1 MNGLDWTGLEWSSL
15 VYLSSSSSHTRLP
28 RISHHIGQ
36 AIFYLDHNFLKSMLT
51 MFRKINAKERVV
63 GFYSSGPELS
73 PNDMKIYNIVNA
85 FTKVYPAVYCIIDI
99 RPNRP
104 DLPVR
109 TYKVVDETFQ
119 HVPTIMGAMEAE
131 EIGVEHL
138 LRDIHDPTVST
149 CAAQL
154 QAKLSGLVTLH
165 EKLVDCRDYLRDTPT
180 PNPEILGNLQRILA
194 LLPVTDSRSLLI
206 QSNDM
211 HLSMYLGSL
220 IRTVIALHDLLNNKI
235 KYGNDE
241 EEADAAA
248 IVHEEKVDPVAPSAP
263 ATTVKE

>member
-1 MNGLDWTGLEWSSL
+1 
-15 VYLSSSSSHTRLP
+15 
-28 RISHHIGQ
+28 
-36 AIFYLDHNFLKSMLT
+36 MLG
-51 MFRKINAKERVV
+51 MFRRINAKERVV

-73 PNDMKIYNIVNA
+73 PNDMKIYNIVNG

-109 TYKVVDETFQ
+109 TYKVNLEETFQ
-119 HVPTIMGAMEAE
+119 HVPTQMGAMEAE

-165 EKLVDCRDYLRDTPT
+165 EKLVDCRDYLRTT
-180 PNPEILGNLQRILA
+180 KSPNPEILGNMQRILA
-194 LLPVTDSRSLLI
+194 LLPATDARSLLI

-241 EEADAAA
+241 DEAEA
-248 IVHEEKVDPVAPSAP
+248 IVQEEKKIDAPIV

>member
-1 MNGLDWTGLEWSSL
+1 MASS
-15 VYLSSSSSHTRLP
+15 P
-28 RISHHIGQ
+28 Q

-85 FTKVYPAVYCIIDI
+85 FTKIYPAVYCIIDI

-119 HVPTIMGAMEAE
+119 HVPTNMGAMEAE

-165 EKLVDCRDYLRDTPT
+165 EKLVDCRDYLRDTAS

-248 IVHEEKVDPVAPSAP
+248 MVEEEKKVDPTATAPAAP